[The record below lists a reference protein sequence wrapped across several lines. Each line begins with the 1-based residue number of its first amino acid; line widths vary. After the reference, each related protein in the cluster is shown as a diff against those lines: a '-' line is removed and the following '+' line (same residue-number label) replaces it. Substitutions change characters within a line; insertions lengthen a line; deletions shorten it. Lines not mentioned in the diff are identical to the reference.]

1 MPLKYFHN
9 NDAGLK
15 KRENNHEQDGEIPQ
29 RSSL

>member
-15 KRENNHEQDGEIPQ
+15 QRENNHEQDGEIPQ
-29 RSSL
+29 R